1 MPSGENL
8 MPIGRFARA
17 VRLGVKALRHY
28 DEEGLLRP
36 AFVDP
41 QTGYRYYARRQA
53 REAVMI
59 AMLRSLDLPLP
70 LIREALAAPPDA
82 LSKLLVR
89 ESERQAAELARRE
102 RALRSLRRMAEA
114 GSLAPYAVAV
124 RREPDQLVARI
135 RGTTTAERL
144 VEESTAWVFAVMD
157 EVRRAGRAL
166 RMPVLCVNEAPDAEG
181 RIRVDACAALD
192 APAPAL
198 DAADAIVLPGGPCA
212 WTTHRGPYEEIG
224 LAHHALFAWAQERG
238 HEPAGGVRE
247 IYENDPHD
255 VPAEALVTEVL
266 LPIAT

>member
-1 MPSGENL
+1 MTSAENL

-53 REAVMI
+53 RDAVMI

-70 LIREALAAPPDA
+70 LIREALAAPADA
-82 LSKLLVR
+82 LSKLLLR
-89 ESERQAAELARRE
+89 ESERLAAELARRE
-102 RALRSLRRMAEA
+102 RALHSLRRIAEA
-114 GSLAPYAVAV
+114 GSLAPYAIAV
-124 RREPDQLVARI
+124 RHEPDQLVARI
-135 RGTTTAERL
+135 AGTTTAERL
-144 VEESTAWVFAVMD
+144 VEESTAWVFEVM
-157 EVRRAGRAL
+157 EAVRRAGRPL

-181 RIRVDACAALD
+181 RIRVEACAALD

-198 DAADAIVLPGGPCA
+198 EGADAVVLRGGACA
-212 WTTHRGPYEEIG
+212 WTAHQGPYEELG

-238 HEPAGGVRE
+238 HEASGPIRE
-247 IYENDPHD
+247 IYENDPNE
-255 VPAEALVTEVL
+255 VAPEALRTEVL
-266 LPIAT
+266 LPIG